1 MLETILSKDLMNE
14 AESLL
19 IFLTQLN
26 KTEQSF
32 VLGYMQGCKSKFMET
47 ETNKSA

>member
-14 AESLL
+14 AEYVLT
-19 IFLTQLN
+19 FLTKLN

-32 VLGYMQGCKSKFMET
+32 VLGYMHGCKSKLIET